1 MKENKSKKGL
11 ASRVGAIVILVIA
24 AFAFIYVPGMTQSV
38 AGSIVYGKY
47 DGKKITDQTTEFYSA
62 LQQILAQR
70 EQAGEQVSIEKYYS
84 VLEEAFYSAVQSMAY
99 ASEVEKTK
107 YVPTDAEITD
117 RLLQYIS
124 SQTDNASE
132 FVKTMSTND
141 KNVLYEAAKKDL
153 IVNRYIEDFFGSQY
167 YSGMYGLKSS
177 EAESEFISNM
187 NIPQRAFD
195 MVAFSKSSYPE
206 SELVAYGNNN
216 ADLFTSYDLSAITSN
231 NENSLKQTLD
241 QIKKNE
247 ITFEDAVTNLSTKT
261 NTDTTGKVL
270 NKYKYQLQSNLTSDV
285 DFETVTNLAVGDIS
299 PVIKTSNGYAIFRC
313 NSASLPADFTNEEVL
328 DTVSIYMTYYESGL
342 IEDYFLTLAEDFT
355 TDALSLGFEAAAEKY
370 GVTSVPLTSFPI
382 NYGGSAILTDLP
394 YELSAAGA
402 QYDENFFDVAF
413 GLTEN
418 EISSPMVVGNNI
430 VVLKLREEVE
440 GSPVDAFSYMYY
452 TSQFDQSSL
461 VNGILLDEKVENRVS
476 DAYFE
481 IVARS
486 AQSL

>member
-1 MKENKSKKGL
+1 MNVS
-11 ASRVGAIVILVIA
+11 
-24 AFAFIYVPGMTQSV
+24 
-38 AGSIVYGKY
+38 
-47 DGKKITDQTTEFYSA
+47 
-62 LQQILAQR
+62 QR
-70 EQAGEQVSIEKYYS
+70 
-84 VLEEAFYSAVQSMAY
+84 
-99 ASEVEKTK
+99 T
-107 YVPTDAEITD
+107 
-117 RLLQYIS
+117 
-124 SQTDNASE
+124 
-132 FVKTMSTND
+132 
-141 KNVLYEAAKKDL
+141 
-153 IVNRYIEDFFGSQY
+153 
-167 YSGMYGLKSS
+167 
-177 EAESEFISNM
+177 
-187 NIPQRAFD
+187 FD

-216 ADLFTSYDLSAITSN
+216 ADLFTSYNLSAITSN
-231 NENSLKQTLD
+231 NEKSLKQTLD

-270 NKYKYQLQSNLTSDV
+270 NKYKYQLQASLTSNV

-299 PVIKTSNGYAIFRC
+299 PVIKASNGYAIFRC
-313 NSASLPADFTNEEVL
+313 DSASLPADFTNEEVL

-370 GVTSVPLTSFPI
+370 GVTSVALSSFPI

-418 EISSPMVVGNNI
+418 EISSPMVVGNDV
-430 VVLKLREEVE
+430 VVLKLKEEVE
-440 GSPVDAFSYMYY
+440 GSPVDSFSYMYY
-452 TSQFDQSSL
+452 TSQFDQASL